1 MFNRLF
7 SLGTRTEALP
17 APAGLDKAHTGKER
31 SSTVAAGRLAR
42 MRADNTLASLP
53 GRRVTLPDGGMAS
66 RPLQSL
72 QSRFQSGL
80 DGQTAIARREVHTD
94 NLASDIRRRLPM
106 LESRQAQRYRGV
118 LDNALAMR
126 NPASR
131 SAFVGRLH
139 TLIGKAEQVQAART
153 GSLAT
158 SPSLPHTA
166 PLIMGSFVARG
177 TARRKEA
184 RIMHLG
190 LKILRVKPLLAK
202 RYLTFLR
209 TVMKRQGP
217 AAPSARLDRMARL
230 MEARTRLQSNRAD
243 LR

>member
-7 SLGTRTEALP
+7 SLGARTQRLP
-17 APAGLDKAHTGKER
+17 AHAGVDKAHTGKEQ
-31 SSTVAAGRLAR
+31 SSAVAAGRLAR
-42 MRADNTLASLP
+42 MRADNPLTSLP
-53 GRRVTLPDGGMAS
+53 GRSGTLADGVMAS
-66 RPLQSL
+66 RPSQSL

-80 DGQTAIARREVHTD
+80 DGRPANAGREVYTD

-106 LESRQAQRYRGV
+106 LESRQAQRYRRV

-139 TLIGKAEQVQAART
+139 TLIGKAEQVQAARVR
-153 GSLAT
+153 SLAT
-158 SPSLPHTA
+158 SPALPRTA
-166 PLIMGSFVARG
+166 SSIMGSYVARE
-177 TARRKEA
+177 TVRRKEA

-190 LKILRVKPLLAK
+190 LKILRVRPQLAK

-209 TVMKRQGP
+209 NVMKRQGP
-217 AAPSARLDRMARL
+217 AASSARLNRMARL
-230 MEARTRLQSNRAD
+230 MQARTRFQ
-243 LR
+243 